1 MYKIDT
7 DTYVCDCCGRE
18 YKWDGE
24 EYGNIWECEE
34 CGKHFCTDC
43 FTAALGRDAFDSMT
57 RMFEKVLCPDCYV
70 NNAEVEIE
78 NLWQA
83 FSDIGIDDQDRI
95 TEPFMDWEAGTD
107 RFEIWHWFDEQ
118 YPGGVHKLIGVEA
131 GL

>member
-1 MYKIDT
+1 MYKMDT

-43 FTAALGRDAFDSMT
+43 FTAALGRDAFDAMVRNSPS
-57 RMFEKVLCPDCYV
+57 VLCQDCYK
-70 NNAEVEIE
+70 EELE
-78 NLWQA
+78 NLWSA
-83 FSDIGIDDQDRI
+83 FGDVGIDDNDRI

-107 RFEIWHWFDEQ
+107 RFDIWHWFDEQ
-118 YPGGVHKLIGVEA
+118 YPGGVHKLIEKED
-131 GL
+131 

>member
-1 MYKIDT
+1 MYKMDT
-7 DTYVCDCCGRE
+7 DTYVCDFCEKE
-18 YKWDGE
+18 YKWEADD
-24 EYGNIWECEE
+24 YGTIWECEG

-43 FTAALGRDAFDSMT
+43 FTAALGRRAFNTMV
-57 RMFEKVLCPDCYV
+57 RKHEKVLCPDCY
-70 NNAEVEIE
+70 AKYMKELE
-78 NLWQA
+78 NLWSA
-83 FSDIGIDDQDRI
+83 FGDVGIDDDDRI

>member
-1 MYKIDT
+1 MYKMDS
-7 DTYVCDCCGRE
+7 DTYVCDCCGKE
-18 YKWDGE
+18 YKWDGD

-43 FTAALGRDAFDSMT
+43 FTAALGRDAFDNML
-57 RMFEKVLCPDCYV
+57 RNHDKVLCPTCYKID
-70 NNAEVEIE
+70 IE
-78 NLWQA
+78 QLWQA

-118 YPGGVHKLIGVEA
+118 YPGGVHKLMGMED
-131 GL
+131 

>member
-1 MYKIDT
+1 MYKMDS

-43 FTAALGRDAFDSMT
+43 FTAALGRDAFDAMVRNSPS
-57 RMFEKVLCPDCYV
+57 VLCQDCYK
-70 NNAEVEIE
+70 EELE
-78 NLWQA
+78 NLWSS
-83 FSDIGIDDQDRI
+83 FGDVGIDDQDRI

-118 YPGGVHKLIGVEA
+118 YPGGVVKLMGME
-131 GL
+131 G